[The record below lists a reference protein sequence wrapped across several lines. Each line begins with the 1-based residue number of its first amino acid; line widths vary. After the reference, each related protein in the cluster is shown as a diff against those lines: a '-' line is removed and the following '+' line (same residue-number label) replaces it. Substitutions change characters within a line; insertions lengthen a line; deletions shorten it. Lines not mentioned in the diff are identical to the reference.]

1 MKLMTTRRLLLVAL
15 SAIMGVTAQD
25 VKKLTQEEIEEALEK
40 KNIFF
45 LDVRDPKEI
54 ASLGTLE
61 GYVNIPLPDLES
73 RLKEIPKDK
82 LIITA

>member
-1 MKLMTTRRLLLVAL
+1 MTTRRLLLVAL
-15 SAIMGVTAQD
+15 SSIMCVTAQD

-40 KNIFF
+40 KTVFF

-61 GYVNIPLPDLES
+61 GYVNIPLPELES

>member
-1 MKLMTTRRLLLVAL
+1 MTTRRLLLVAL

-40 KNIFF
+40 KNVFF

>member
-1 MKLMTTRRLLLVAL
+1 MTTRRLLLVAL
-15 SAIMGVTAQD
+15 SSIMCVTAQD

-40 KNIFF
+40 KNVFF

-61 GYVNIPLPDLES
+61 GYVNIPLPELES